1 MKKEKKIKKN
11 ILRAGILAVLTISL
25 AIILIIAS
33 VELGIFLWN
42 VPISDKM
49 SDMYAMYALF
59 RKTLVYFESM
69 ITIYI
74 YIVIIDLCVDIFK
87 YIGRQNQKL
96 RRLKKLRR

>member
-1 MKKEKKIKKN
+1 MKKEKKIKRN

-25 AIILIIAS
+25 AIILIVAS

-59 RKTLVYFESM
+59 RKTLVYFEFV
-69 ITIYI
+69 TIYI

>member
-1 MKKEKKIKKN
+1 MNKEKKIKRN

-25 AIILIIAS
+25 AIILIVAS

-42 VPISDKM
+42 VPIFDKM
-49 SDMYAMYALF
+49 SDIYAMYALF
-59 RKTLVYFESM
+59 RKTLVYFEFV
-69 ITIYI
+69 TIYI

>member
-1 MKKEKKIKKN
+1 MNKEKKIKRN

-25 AIILIIAS
+25 AIILIVAS

-42 VPISDKM
+42 VPIFDKM

-59 RKTLVYFESM
+59 RKTLVYFEFV
-69 ITIYI
+69 TIYI